1 MPALHE
7 RSAAELAAAF
17 GRGEL
22 SPLEVARAAL
32 ERIEAWEPRI
42 NAMYRVH
49 GEAALEQARASEA
62 RWRSRRALSAI
73 DGVPV
78 TIKENIYT
86 RGDPAP
92 IGTRAFEDAPMQPAD
107 APAAARVREAGCVI
121 LGKTTMPDFGMLS
134 SGLSSLHGVTR
145 NPWRLDRNP
154 SGSSSG
160 AAAAAVA
167 GYASHEEFV
176 IHCIEKELAN
186 FEGASSD
193 ADITEKLR
201 GLGYIS

>member
-1 MPALHE
+1 MRNTRRRVYSRATVAAIHE
-7 RSAAELAAAF
+7 RSAAELASAYASA
-17 GRGEL
+17 EI
-22 SPLEVARAAL
+22 SPVQVVHACL
-32 ERIEAWEPRI
+32 ERIAACEPRL

-49 GEAALEQARASEA
+49 REAALECAHASEA
-62 RWRSRRALSAI
+62 RWRARRPLSPL
-73 DGVPV
+73 DGVPI

-92 IGTRAFEDAPMQPAD
+92 IGTRAYADTPAQAAD

-134 SGLSSLHGVTR
+134 SGLSSLHGITR

-160 AAAAAVA
+160 D
-167 GYASHEEFV
+167 
-176 IHCIEKELAN
+176 N
-186 FEGASSD
+186 
-193 ADITEKLR
+193 R
-201 GLGYIS
+201 

>member
-1 MPALHE
+1 
-7 RSAAELAAAF
+7 
-17 GRGEL
+17 
-22 SPLEVARAAL
+22 
-32 ERIEAWEPRI
+32 
-42 NAMYRVH
+42 VH
-49 GEAALEQARASEA
+49 RDAALEQARASEA
-62 RWRSRRALSAI
+62 RWRQRRPLSPI

-86 RGDPAP
+86 QGDPAP
-92 IGTRAFEDAPMQPAD
+92 IGTLANANAPVQEAD

-160 AAAAAVA
+160 AGAAAAA
-167 GYASHEEFV
+167 GYAPLHLGTDIGGSV
-176 IHCIEKELAN
+176 RLPATHCGIFAPA
-186 FEGASSD
+186 FA
-193 ADITEKLR
+193 R
-201 GLGYIS
+201 RVR